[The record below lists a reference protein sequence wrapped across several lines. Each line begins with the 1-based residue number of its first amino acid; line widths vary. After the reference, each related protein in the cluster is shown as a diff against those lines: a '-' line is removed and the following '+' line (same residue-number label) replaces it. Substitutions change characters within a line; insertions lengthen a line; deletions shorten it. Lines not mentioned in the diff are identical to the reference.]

1 MNIIERIAITRKEVE
16 YLEFD
21 NNNKLVTENTYYH
34 VPSNNMNQLSM
45 VTDNNHDDTKKD
57 K

>member
-21 NNNKLVTENTYYH
+21 NNNKLVTEHTYYH